1 MNKLMGLVAIWGLL
15 FLPSTPF
22 AEDFEFVE
30 CSYTYYTHLHGSSE
44 LPIVTNYKQC
54 GVIRGRSEND
64 FLDRST
70 YFMEGMLTRPPS
82 DGIYLTFSAGRGTY
96 AIVIVDQDGDMILG
110 YEYGDITRHYLETGP
125 SLSGE
130 FTDGT
135 GKFQGI
141 KGKFTVSK
149 IFGEQVRLKSELKK
163 HLAELEPFGPIGWN
177 DHEMCNVVSGQYELV
192 SK

>member
-1 MNKLMGLVAIWGLL
+1 MKTSLCLVAILGLF

-22 AEDFEFVE
+22 AEPFEFVE

-44 LPIVTNYKQC
+44 LPIVTNYKQR
-54 GVIRGRSEND
+54 GVIRSKSEND

-70 YFMEGMLTRPPS
+70 YIMEGMLTRPPS
-82 DGIYLTFSAGRGTY
+82 DGIYLTFPEGQGRY
-96 AIVIVDQDGDMILG
+96 AIVIVDKDGDMILG
-110 YEYGDITRHYLETGP
+110 FEYGDITRHYLGTAP

-135 GKFQGI
+135 GKFKGI
-141 KGKFTVSK
+141 KGTFTLSK
-149 IFGEQVRLKSELKK
+149 AIGEHVRLKSELKK
-163 HLAELEPFGPIGWN
+163 HLAELEPFGPMGWN
-177 DHEMCNVVSGQYELV
+177 DHEMCNVVSGQYKLV

>member
-1 MNKLMGLVAIWGLL
+1 MKKLICLVTIWGYLCI
-15 FLPSTPF
+15 PSAPF
-22 AEDFEFVE
+22 AETFQFVE

-44 LPIVTNYKQC
+44 LPIVTNYKQR
-54 GVIRGRSEND
+54 GVIRGKSEND
-64 FLDRST
+64 FLDRAT
-70 YFMEGMLTRPPS
+70 YIMEGMLTRPPS
-82 DGIYLTFSAGRGTY
+82 DGIYLTFPEGQDKY
-96 AIVIVDQDGDMILG
+96 AIVIVDKDGDMILG
-110 YEYGDITRHYLETGP
+110 YEYGDITRHYLGTGP

-135 GKFQGI
+135 GKFKGI
-141 KGKFTVSK
+141 KGTFTLSK
-149 IFGEQVRLKSELKK
+149 TFGEQVRLKSELKK